1 MASSLVPSCLETPGP
16 GGPSSTPTVS
26 LQDHFRETAS
36 LWTSSLEFRETVTW
50 AAGEERSGGPG
61 AALGLMRKCAL
72 FKFGSHALC
81 VWIPSHSLFWAS
93 LRGPGEGTR
102 EGLYLICA

>member
-36 LWTSSLEFRETVTW
+36 LWTASLELRDCDMGCRG
-50 AAGEERSGGPG
+50 GEERRTRGLLG
-61 AALGLMRKCAL
+61 ADA
-72 FKFGSHALC
+72 
-81 VWIPSHSLFWAS
+81 
-93 LRGPGEGTR
+93 
-102 EGLYLICA
+102 